1 MGRHRSLKRLLQI
14 ARVSSSTLGAG
25 LTVTAGT
32 APRYAPYVPRLIVEW
47 LRRDP
52 EATLHTLDGTLVF
65 VDISGFTAM
74 SERLSSRGKAGAEEV
89 TEVMNATFA
98 RLLDVAYGEGGTLL
112 KFGGDALLLFFAG
125 DGHAARGTKAAVG
138 MRRALADLG
147 APRTSAGLVELRLH
161 AAIHSGSFDF
171 FLAGEIHRELVVAGP
186 AVTRTV
192 ELEDAGDAGDIIVS
206 AETAAALAPGVLGD
220 EKAGGYLVKSA
231 PEAQGTFEPLPDVSG
246 LPLEL
251 FVPPP
256 VRRHAL
262 ADTHESEHRQAAVA
276 FVRFGGTD
284 ALETAPRGD
293 AIDALVRIVQE
304 ACAAHA
310 VTFLESDIDKTGGRI
325 VLVAGVPE
333 TEGGDEERL
342 LRTLRAIVE
351 AEPPLPLRIGANRG
365 RVFAGLIG
373 TSFRRTYTI
382 LGDTAALAARLMAKA
397 EDGQILASAA
407 IVERSATLFD
417 TRELEPFLV
426 KGKSDPVHAFEL
438 GSIAGRAASVP
449 ARRLP
454 MVDRQRERALLTAS
468 LGTVR
473 AGFGSFVE
481 LIGDAGIG
489 KSRLTEDLIEQC
501 TDMRRLETACEQ
513 YESSTPYFPFRDL
526 LRRIL
531 GVELN
536 GNAGTN
542 SSRIAARLDEVAPD
556 LKDWIPLLAIPLDVD
571 VEPTQAVNEL
581 DPSFRRARLHGVV
594 STLLDQLLPEQT
606 LMLFE
611 DVHWMDEASSDLLR
625 HLGTQVS
632 TKPWLA
638 CATRRPVEGGFSALE
653 GIPPVPAIT
662 LRLDPLPEADAHE
675 LAVAA
680 GADRL
685 LDHELVAI
693 TQRAGGNPLFLQQL
707 IAAGHGEDQD
717 ELPETVEAALA
728 ARIDRLDPGDRA
740 LLRWA
745 SVLGVSFS
753 GTIVASVLEED
764 ETAAEGSEAWDR
776 LAEFVER
783 DPAVAGGFRFR
794 HALIRDAA
802 YDGLPYRRR
811 QELHE
816 RVARVYEER
825 HTADP
830 EDAAELLSL
839 HFLRAGVHAEAWH
852 YSLVAGLRAQGKW
865 ANVEA
870 ADFYRRALDAA
881 PHVATL
887 EPDAVADVWESLA
900 DVLELAG
907 EFEVAAAAFAEA
919 RALAPTDAQAG
930 LLLKEGKLRAER
942 MGRYAEAIEW
952 YERGYAVAGD
962 STRLPLAMAHAAA
975 RFRQGEF
982 EDCIRRCN
990 EIVRQANERA
1000 DLATLAHAYYL
1011 LHVLY
1016 TMAGSPERAAFRGLA
1031 LPIYEELGDLSGQA
1045 SVLNNLGIEAYYEGR
1060 WDEALELYERSREL
1074 RRRTGDVTQVAVQ
1087 TNNIGEILSDQGR
1100 LEEAEELFRQ
1110 SMHVADAAGHELTSH
1125 VARSNLGRAAA
1136 RAGRFNEAENL
1147 LEHALRSFRD
1157 MGAMFVIETEA
1168 RLAELDALRGRPDG
1182 ALARATPTLDAAR
1195 EAGGLAPVEAL
1206 LLRVIGVAHAE
1217 LGDIESAR
1225 RALDEGL
1232 AVARRADAPFEVALT
1247 SDERARVLDESDA
1260 ATEAATIFIRLGVV
1274 AVPEPPL
1281 P

>member
-1 MGRHRSLKRLLQI
+1 
-14 ARVSSSTLGAG
+14 

-32 APRYAPYVPRLIVEW
+32 ASRYAPYVPRLVVEW

-52 EATLHTLDGTLVF
+52 EATFHTLDGTLVF

-112 KFGGDALLLFFAG
+112 KFGGDALLLFFSG

-138 MRRALADLG
+138 MRRALANLG

-186 AVTRTV
+186 AATRTV
-192 ELEDAGDAGDIIVS
+192 ELEDAGEAGEIIVS
-206 AETAAALAPGVLGD
+206 AETAAALEPGALGG
-220 EKAGGYLVKSA
+220 EKAGGYLVESA
-231 PEAQGTFEPLPDVSG
+231 PMAQGTFEPLPDVTG

-276 FVRFGGTD
+276 FIRFGGTD
-284 ALETAPRGD
+284 ALEPAPRAE

-310 VTFLESDIDKTGGRI
+310 VTFLETDIDKTGGRI

-365 RVFAGLIG
+365 RVFAGLVG

-407 IVERSATLFD
+407 IVERSATRFD
-417 TRELEPFLV
+417 TRALEPFLV
-426 KGKSDPVHAFEL
+426 KGKSEPVRAFDL
-438 GSIAGRAASVP
+438 GSIAGRAASAP

-454 MVDRQRERALLTAS
+454 MVDRQRERALLAAS

-489 KSRLTEDLIEQC
+489 KSRLTEDLMEQC
-501 TDMRRLETACEQ
+501 ADMRRLETACEQ

-536 GNAGTN
+536 GSAGTN

-556 LKDWIPLLAIPLDVD
+556 LKEWIPLLAIPLDVD

-594 STLLDQLLPEQT
+594 AALLEQLLPEQT

-680 GADRL
+680 GADRGL

-707 IAAGHGEDQD
+707 IAAGDAADDD
-717 ELPETVEAALA
+717 ELPETVEAALS

-753 GTIVASVLEED
+753 GSIVASVLEED
-764 ETAAEGSEAWDR
+764 ETAAEDSEAWDR

-783 DPAVAGGFRFR
+783 DPVIAGGFRFR

-825 HTADP
+825 HAADP
-830 EDAAELLSL
+830 EEAAELLSL
-839 HFLRAGVHAEAWH
+839 HFLRAGVHTEAWH

-881 PHVATL
+881 PHVVAL
-887 EPDAVADVWESLA
+887 EADAVAEVWESLA

-907 EFEVAAAAFAEA
+907 EFEDAAAALAEA
-919 RALAPTDAQAG
+919 RALAPAHAQAS

-942 MGRYAEAIEW
+942 MGRYAEAIDW
-952 YERGYAVAGD
+952 YERGYAVADD

-1016 TMAGSPERAAFRGLA
+1016 TMAGSPDRAAFRGLA

-1060 WDEALELYERSREL
+1060 WDQALELYERSREL

-1100 LEEAEELFRQ
+1100 LDEAEELFRQ

-1147 LEHALRSFRD
+1147 LEHALRSFRN
-1157 MGAMFVIETEA
+1157 MGAMFVIETQA
-1168 RLAELDALRGRPDG
+1168 RLAELDALRGRPG
-1182 ALARATPTLDAAR
+1182 AALARATPTLDAAR

-1206 LLRVIGVAHAE
+1206 LHRVIGVAHAE

-1232 AVARRADAPFEVALT
+1232 AVARKADAPFEVALT
-1247 SDERARVLDESDA
+1247 SHERGRVLDESDA
-1260 ATEAATIFIRLGVV
+1260 ETEAAAIFTRLGVL

>member
-1 MGRHRSLKRLLQI
+1 
-14 ARVSSSTLGAG
+14 
-25 LTVTAGT
+25 LTVTAR
-32 APRYAPYVPRLIVEW
+32 AAAHYAPYVPRLVVEW
-47 LRRDP
+47 LRDRP
-52 EATLHTLDGTLVF
+52 EATFHTIEGTLAF

-89 TEVMNATFA
+89 TDVMNATFA
-98 RLLDVAYGEGGTLL
+98 RLLDVAYGEGGTLV
-112 KFGGDALLLFFAG
+112 KFGGDALLLFFAN

-138 MRRALADLG
+138 MRDALAELG
-147 APRTSAGLVELRLH
+147 APRTSAGPVELRLH
-161 AAIHSGSFDF
+161 AAIHSGLFDF

-186 AVTRTV
+186 TVTRTV
-192 ELEDAGDAGDIIVS
+192 ELEDAGEAGEIIVS
-206 AETAAALAPGVLGD
+206 AETAAALEPGVLGG

-231 PEAQGTFEPLPDVSG
+231 PKARGTFEPLPDVTG

-251 FVPPP
+251 FIPPP

-262 ADTHESEHRQAAVA
+262 ANTHESEHRQAAVA

-284 ALETAPRGD
+284 ALEPARRAD

-325 VLVAGVPE
+325 VLVAGAPE

-342 LRTLRAIVE
+342 LRTLRAIVDTGQ
-351 AEPPLPLRIGANRG
+351 PLPLKIGANRG

-407 IVERSATLFD
+407 IVERSATRFD
-417 TRELEPFLV
+417 TRALEPFLV
-426 KGKSDPVHAFEL
+426 KGKSEAVHAFEL

-454 MVDRQRERALLTAS
+454 MVDRQRERALLAAS

-481 LIGDAGIG
+481 LIGEPGIG

-501 TDMRRLETACEQ
+501 ADMRRLVTACEQ

-531 GVELN
+531 DVELN
-536 GNAGTN
+536 GSAATN
-542 SSRIAARLDEVAPD
+542 SSRIAARLDKVAPD
-556 LKDWIPLLAIPLDVD
+556 LNPWIPLLAIPLDVD
-571 VEPTQAVNEL
+571 VEPTQAVDEL

-594 STLLDQLLPEQT
+594 SALLEQLLPEQT

-638 CATRRPVEGGFSALE
+638 CATRRPGGGGFSAVE

-662 LRLDPLPEADAHE
+662 LRLDPLPEADALE

-680 GADRL
+680 GADRGL
-685 LDHELVAI
+685 LDHELAAI

-707 IAAGHGEDQD
+707 IAADDAAGQD

-753 GTIVASVLEED
+753 GNIVAAVLESD
-764 ETAAEGSEAWDR
+764 QTAAEDSEAWDR

-794 HALIRDAA
+794 HALVRDAA

-816 RVARVYEER
+816 RVARVYEQR

-830 EDAAELLSL
+830 DEAAELLSL
-839 HFLRAGVHAEAWH
+839 HFLRAGVHAEAWR
-852 YSLVAGLRAQGKW
+852 YSLVAGLRAHDKW

-881 PHVATL
+881 PHVAAL
-887 EPDAVADVWESLA
+887 GPGAVADVWESLA

-907 EFEVAAAAFAEA
+907 EFENAGAALAEA
-919 RALAPTDAQAG
+919 RALAPADAQAG

-952 YERGYAVAGD
+952 YERGYEVAGK

-982 EDCIRRCN
+982 EDCISRCK
-990 EIVRQANERA
+990 EIVRQAHESS
-1000 DLATLAHAYYL
+1000 DLATVAHAYYL
-1011 LHVLY
+1011 LHVVY
-1016 TMAGSPERAAFRGLA
+1016 TMTGSAERAAFRGLA

-1060 WDEALELYERSREL
+1060 WDEALELYEGSREL

-1110 SMHVADAAGHELTSH
+1110 SMHVADVAGHELTSY
-1125 VARSNLGRAAA
+1125 VARSNLGRAAT
-1136 RAGRFNEAENL
+1136 RAGRFNEAESL
-1147 LEHALRSFRD
+1147 LEQALRSFRD

-1168 RLAELDALRGRPDG
+1168 RLAELDALRGRPDA
-1182 ALARATPTLDAAR
+1182 ALARATPTLVAAR

-1206 LLRVIGVAHAE
+1206 LHRIIGMAHTE
-1217 LGDIESAR
+1217 LGDADQAR
-1225 RALDEGL
+1225 RALNEGI
-1232 AVARRADAPFEVALT
+1232 AVARKADAPYEVALT
-1247 SDERARVLDESDA
+1247 LHERARVFDDP
-1260 ATEAATIFIRLGVV
+1260 EAAREAAAIFARLGVL
-1274 AVPEPPL
+1274 AIPEPPL